1 MAPVSSAGAWTM
13 DGERTWFAVSAVVG
27 ALKATTPPD
36 DAAVTDA
43 LRHFAE

>member
-1 MAPVSSAGAWTM
+1 M

-36 DAAVTDA
+36 DEAVTDA
-43 LRHFAE
+43 LEALRRVSENLCS